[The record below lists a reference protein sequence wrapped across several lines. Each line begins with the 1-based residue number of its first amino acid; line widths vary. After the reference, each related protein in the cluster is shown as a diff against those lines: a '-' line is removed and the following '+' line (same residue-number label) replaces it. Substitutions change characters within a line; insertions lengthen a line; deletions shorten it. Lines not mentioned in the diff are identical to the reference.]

1 MSGDLTMDSGALIF
15 ATLADVYLSSGMT
28 DEAISILKDGL
39 SRNPTYSLAKVI
51 LGRAYYIK
59 GDIEESLKT
68 LEGNYEELKD
78 SENTNLYIGHCYK
91 KLGELEKAAE
101 YYNITLEINPENK
114 NAKQE
119 LEALVPESKQV
130 VIDKGEEIAAFP
142 AKDEEEII
150 EETAVTS
157 TKDESVIGVAL
168 PLGTQEVIETQ
179 PEPLAE
185 ETEKIEVE
193 PKRAAEEPVET
204 IPEPTIEEQ
213 PKIKTQPV
221 IEEPEKVEV
230 EPKRAAEE
238 PVETTPE
245 PTIEEPEKLEV
256 EPKRAAEEE
265 TEKTPA
271 LAEVEQEI
279 EQPGVLEEKKE
290 EQKAVTTPEPEKA
303 FPLET
308 LEKPMKRLLNMK
320 AVKGAFICSKDGLLI
335 HNYYEECGD
344 IELISAMIAAIHN
357 EAEESFKFLKDG
369 SVDKFIIDKIEY
381 PICVIAAGES
391 LLAVVTQPEA
401 KPGLVFVYA
410 RKIIEEI
417 SEILG

>member
-51 LGRAYYIK
+51 LGRAYYIN

-101 YYNITLEINPENK
+101 YYNIALKINPENED
-114 NAKQE
+114 AKQE

-130 VIDKGEEIAAFP
+130 VIDKGEDTAASS

-150 EETAVTS
+150 EERAVTS
-157 TKDESVIGVAL
+157 GKDEAVIGVAL

-179 PEPLAE
+179 PEPMAE
-185 ETEKIEVE
+185 ESEKVEVE
-193 PKRAAEEPVET
+193 PKRVAEEPVET

-213 PKIKTQPV
+213 PKLEAQPV
-221 IEEPEKVEV
+221 IDEPEKV
-230 EPKRAAEE
+230 
-238 PVETTPE
+238 
-245 PTIEEPEKLEV
+245 EV

-271 LAEVEQEI
+271 LAEAEQEI
-279 EQPGVLEEKKE
+279 EPPLVLEEKKE
-290 EQKAVTTPEPEKA
+290 EQKAVTTLEPEKA
-303 FPLET
+303 FPLEA
-308 LEKPMKRLLNMK
+308 LEKPMKRLLNME

-381 PICVIAAGES
+381 PICVITAGES
-391 LLAVVTQPEA
+391 LLTVVTQPDA